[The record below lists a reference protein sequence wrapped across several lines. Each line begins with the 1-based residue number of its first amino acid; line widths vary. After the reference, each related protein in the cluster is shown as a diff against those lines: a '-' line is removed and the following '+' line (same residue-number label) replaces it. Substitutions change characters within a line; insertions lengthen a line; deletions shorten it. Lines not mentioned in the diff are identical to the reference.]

1 MKWLALVVLVA
12 AKGVEVQ
19 EAPRLP
25 KVPHVFNEGADGM
38 PHLPDVDTLLEK
50 YQDMNDLNFAGKGF
64 AHHLASVELDVQG
77 SSVDSF
83 SEHLAKVQRE
93 SRQRIAQQT
102 AKYEAQLQGQEKEN
116 KVLVRLNAHLA
127 RNILMARQQYEE
139 MQKKVSK
146 EKKLVAFRRKEIQKL
161 EQQMSKGQKFL
172 HQIVKVEDVTKAQD
186 ANDADVDGIS
196 FLEVSK
202 THQAREVLDATS
214 FLTLG
219 ATAALDVTRGLDED
233 AAPSTE
239 ALAAVAAEKAEDQA
253 QLEPNKEDNQIINLL
268 TQDLRKLHQAE
279 VEIKKKLENLF
290 HQSMEAGE
298 ERHEALKK
306 EKMVLTQELETTEA
320 SLKASHVES
329 KKLQKALKELELSLK
344 EGAAFFSD
352 MSKVSVAPVKKVP
365 ALLKE
370 VLAHFH

>member
-1 MKWLALVVLVA
+1 M
-12 AKGVEVQ
+12 
-19 EAPRLP
+19 
-25 KVPHVFNEGADGM
+25 
-38 PHLPDVDTLLEK
+38 
-50 YQDMNDLNFAGKGF
+50 
-64 AHHLASVELDVQG
+64 
-77 SSVDSF
+77 
-83 SEHLAKVQRE
+83 
-93 SRQRIAQQT
+93 
-102 AKYEAQLQGQEKEN
+102 
-116 KVLVRLNAHLA
+116 
-127 RNILMARQQYEE
+127 
-139 MQKKVSK
+139 
-146 EKKLVAFRRKEIQKL
+146 
-161 EQQMSKGQKFL
+161 
-172 HQIVKVEDVTKAQD
+172 
-186 ANDADVDGIS
+186 
-196 FLEVSK
+196 
-202 THQAREVLDATS
+202 DATS

-219 ATAALDVTRGLDED
+219 ATAAALDVTRGLDED

-268 TQDLRKLHQAE
+268 TEDLRKLHQAE

>member
-12 AKGVEVQ
+12 TEGAEVQ

-64 AHHLASVELDVQG
+64 VHHLASVELDVQG

-172 HQIVKVEDVTKAQD
+172 QIVKVEDVTMAD

-202 THQAREVLDATS
+202 TYQAREVLDATS

-219 ATAALDVTRGLDED
+219 ARAAALDVTRGLDED
-233 AAPSTE
+233 AAPSAE

-279 VEIKKKLENLF
+279 VKIKKKLENLF

-320 SLKASHVES
+320 SLKASRGES

-344 EGAAFFSD
+344 EGAAFFND